1 MARETYEAWALR
13 RLPRWLRG
21 DALDKFSSIIFGN
34 FDLVYQAARD
44 AISATFITAA
54 PVDSLDYHGKS
65 RLLERLD
72 GETDEQ
78 YRTRIVGA
86 WDFWSGLGITTGLR
100 DALRTYTGCAAL
112 EVYAVNTQTD
122 DWLGAVPNINADED
136 QNTDNWSRHAIVIPQ
151 THPWV
156 REAVGPDLVVGPDLM
171 VGLSM
176 TESELK
182 RIRRIYRKHRPAHMC
197 GIEIYVVI
205 GVTPAAYV
213 LADHYGYDV
222 VRLALGPAPMVGYLS
237 HGMVIG
243 DAMRVGV
250 PIT

>member
-21 DALDKFSSIIFGN
+21 DALDKLSSLVFGQ

-44 AISATFITAA
+44 AAGATYITAA
-54 PVDSLDYHGKS
+54 PADAVDLHGAS

-72 GETDEQ
+72 GESNDQ
-78 YRTRIVGA
+78 YRERIVGA
-86 WDFWSGLGITTGLR
+86 WDFWSGLGISTGLR
-100 DALRTYTGCAAL
+100 DALRLYTGCTAL

-122 DWLGAVPNINADED
+122 NWLDGTAYSDED
-136 QNTDNWSRHAIVIPQ
+136 NETDNWSRHAIVIPDPH
-151 THPWV
+151 TWV
-156 REAVGPDLVVGPDLM
+156 REAVGPTLTIGPDLM

-182 RIRRIYRKHRPAHMC
+182 RIRRIYRKHRPGHMT
-197 GIEIYVVI
+197 GIEIYVQLD
-205 GVTPAAYV
+205 GRTGADV
-213 LADHYGYDV
+213 LADRGPGDE
-222 VRLALGPAPMVGYLS
+222 VRIALGPAPMVGYLS
-237 HGMVIG
+237 HSMVVG
-243 DAMRVGV
+243 SSMTVGV

>member
-21 DALDKFSSIIFGN
+21 TALDKFSSIIFGQ

-44 AISATFITAA
+44 AASATFITSA
-54 PVDSLDYHGKS
+54 PADVVDKHGAS

-72 GETDEQ
+72 SESTDA
-78 YRTRIVGA
+78 YRERIVAA
-86 WDFWSGLGITTGLR
+86 WDFWSGVGTATGLQ
-100 DALRTYTGCAAL
+100 DALRLYIGCDEL
-112 EVYAVNTQTD
+112 YLFAVQPNAD
-122 DWLGAVPNINADED
+122 DWTAGAAYSDED
-136 QNTDNWSRHAIVIPQ
+136 SNADNWSRHAMAIGQP
-151 THPWV
+151 HSWV
-156 REAVGPDLVVGPDLM
+156 REAVGTGLVVGPDLM

-197 GIEIYVVI
+197 GIEMFILLDATDPIAVQLAHD
-205 GVTPAAYV
+205 AA
-213 LADHYGYDV
+213 DPEV
-222 VRLALGPAPMVGYLS
+222 VRIALGPAPMVGYLS
-237 HGMVIG
+237 HGM
-243 DAMRVGV
+243 MVGPTATLGA